1 MFCNKC
7 GKEVDDEAV
16 VCIGCGCSL
25 KTETSSPQSSEGPGC
40 FLSVLSFL
48 IPLLGLILYL
58 VWKDSRP
65 VASKACGK
73 AALWGF
79 IVGIIVGF
87 IFPLI
92 FATAFLGNGYY

>member
-7 GKEVDDEAV
+7 GKEVDDDAV

-25 KTETSSPQSSEGPGC
+25 KTEASSPQSSEGAGC

-73 AALWGF
+73 SALWGV
-79 IVGIIVGF
+79 IVGVVLWVISMLMIGAAVSSS
-87 IFPLI
+87 
-92 FATAFLGNGYY
+92 GYY